1 MSPSAGAFWW
11 LFLMAA
17 LTLAVILTAFA
28 AALIIYQRRFLQMH
42 RTFADNLLA
51 AHEEER
57 AWVAREV
64 HDDALQRVAM
74 LVHELDEWPNTTE
87 QATNTAE
94 RVAALREE
102 LDDLSVM
109 LRRVAHRMHP
119 ALIDHAGLVPALQ
132 SLAVDVT
139 RSSGVRVEVTD
150 ESHADGAAPPSTEH
164 ALLVYRIAQEALR
177 NVIKHAGVSQCHMYV
192 AVCPASIELRVTD
205 QGKGFVADDSA
216 RGKGLGL
223 ISMAERAR
231 LADGRL
237 EIVSRPGGGT
247 GVRAVIPR
255 QQQS

>member
-1 MSPSAGAFWW
+1 MV
-11 LFLMAA
+11 A
-17 LTLAVILTAFA
+17 LALVVILTAFA
-28 AALIIYQRRFLQMH
+28 SALIVYQRRFLRVH
-42 RTFADNLLA
+42 RSFADSLLA

-74 LVHELDEWPNTTE
+74 LVHELDEWPNTSHPNNS
-87 QATNTAE
+87 AD

-102 LDDLSVM
+102 IEDLGGM

-132 SLAVDVT
+132 ALAVDVS

-150 ESHADGAAPPSTEH
+150 ESHADGASPPSTEH

-177 NVIKHAGVSQCHMYV
+177 NVVKHAGVSQCQMYV

-205 QGKGFVADDSA
+205 QGKGFVADGSA

-247 GVRAVIPR
+247 GVRALIPR
-255 QQQS
+255 HQQS

>member
-1 MSPSAGAFWW
+1 MV
-11 LFLMAA
+11 A
-17 LTLAVILTAFA
+17 LALVVILTAFA
-28 AALIIYQRRFLQMH
+28 SALIVYQRRFLRVH
-42 RTFADNLLA
+42 RSFADSLLA

-74 LVHELDEWPNTTE
+74 LVHELDEWPNTT
-87 QATNTAE
+87 AHVSNTSE

-102 LDDLSVM
+102 IEDLGVM

-119 ALIDHAGLVPALQ
+119 ALIDQAGLVPALQ
-132 SLAVDVT
+132 ALAVDVT
-139 RSSGVRVEVTD
+139 RASGLRVEVTN
-150 ESHADGAAPPSTEH
+150 ESHADGAAAPSTEH

-177 NVIKHAGVSQCHMYV
+177 NVVKHAGVSQCHMFI

-216 RGKGLGL
+216 RGRGLGL

-247 GVRAVIPR
+247 GVRALIPR
-255 QQQS
+255 QQQA

>member
-1 MSPSAGAFWW
+1 
-11 LFLMAA
+11 MAA

-74 LVHELDEWPNTTE
+74 LVHELEDWPNATP
-87 QATNTAE
+87 ATNTAQE

-102 LDDLSVM
+102 IEDLGVM

-119 ALIDHAGLVPALQ
+119 ALLDHAGLVPALQ
-132 SLAVDVT
+132 ALAVDVS
-139 RSSGVRVEVTD
+139 RSSGLRVEVAD
-150 ESHADGAAPPSTEH
+150 ESHVDGASAPSTEH

-177 NVIKHAGVSQCHMYV
+177 NVVKHAGVSQCQMYI

-216 RGKGLGL
+216 RNRGLGL

-247 GVRAVIPR
+247 GVRAFIPR
-255 QQQS
+255 QMQSQ

>member
-1 MSPSAGAFWW
+1 
-11 LFLMAA
+11 MAVLA
-17 LTLAVILTAFA
+17 LVVILTAFA

-74 LVHELDEWPNTTE
+74 LVHELDEWPAPPGPASTSVLSG
-87 QATNTAE
+87 

-102 LDDLSVM
+102 IEDLGVM
-109 LRRVAHRMHP
+109 LRRIAHRMHP

-139 RSSGVRVEVTD
+139 RASGIRVDVSD
-150 ESHADGAAPPSTEH
+150 QSQADHASTPPAGEH
-164 ALLVYRIAQEALR
+164 SLLVYRIAQEALR
-177 NVIKHAGVSQCHMYV
+177 NVVKHAGVAQCDMLV
-192 AVCPASIELRVTD
+192 ALSPANIELRVSD
-205 QGKGFVADDSA
+205 RGKGFVLDDSA
-216 RGKGLGL
+216 KARGLGL

-237 EIVSRPGGGT
+237 EVWSRPGDGT
-247 GVRAVIPR
+247 TVRALIPR
-255 QQQS
+255 QVL

>member
-28 AALIIYQRRFLQMH
+28 ASLIIYQRRFLQMH

-74 LVHELDEWPNTTE
+74 LVHELDEWPNGS
-87 QATNTAE
+87 APVSGTAE

-102 LDDLSVM
+102 IEDLGVM

-139 RSSGVRVEVTD
+139 RSSGVRVEVSD
-150 ESHADGAAPPSTEH
+150 ESHNDGASSPSPEH

-177 NVIKHAGVSQCHMYV
+177 NVVKHAGVSQCQMYV
-192 AVCPASIELRVTD
+192 GVSPTGIELRVTD
-205 QGKGFVADDSA
+205 HGKGFVADDSA
-216 RGKGLGL
+216 REKGLGL

-237 EIVSRPGGGT
+237 EIVSRPGTGT
-247 GVRAVIPR
+247 GVRAMIPR
-255 QQQS
+255 LPS

>member
-1 MSPSAGAFWW
+1 
-11 LFLMAA
+11 MAA

-74 LVHELDEWPNTTE
+74 LVHELDEWPNGSAPPTGTS
-87 QATNTAE
+87 E

-102 LDDLSVM
+102 IEDLGVM

-132 SLAVDVT
+132 ALAVDVS
-139 RSSGVRVEVTD
+139 RASGVRVEVTD
-150 ESHADGAAPPSTEH
+150 DSSRDGASSPPSTEH

-177 NVIKHAGVSQCHMYV
+177 NVVKHASVSQCHMYI
-192 AVCPASIELRVTD
+192 AVSPVSIELRVTD

-216 RGKGLGL
+216 RGRGLGL

-237 EIVSRPGGGT
+237 EVISHPGTGT
-247 GVRAVIPR
+247 GVRALIPR
-255 QQQS
+255 ISH

>member
-1 MSPSAGAFWW
+1 MAG
-11 LFLMAA
+11 
-17 LTLAVILTAFA
+17 LTLAVILAAFA

-74 LVHELDEWPNTTE
+74 LVHELDEWP
-87 QATNTAE
+87 ATDPPDHAQE
-94 RVAALREE
+94 HVAGLREE
-102 LDDLSVM
+102 LEDLGVM

-119 ALIDHAGLVPALQ
+119 ALIDHAGLVPALEA
-132 SLAVDVT
+132 LAVDVS
-139 RSSGVRVEVTD
+139 RASGVRVTVTD
-150 ESHADGAAPPSTEH
+150 ESTGCDTVPSRDH

-177 NVIKHAGVSQCHMYV
+177 NVVKHAGVTQCDMHI
-192 AVCPASIELRVTD
+192 AVTPAQIDLRVVD
-205 QGKGFVADDSA
+205 AGKGFVPGDSA
-216 RGKGLGL
+216 RVRGLGL

-237 EIVSRPGGGT
+237 EVWARPGAGT
-247 GVRAVIPR
+247 TVRATIPR
-255 QQQS
+255 KPR